1 MQALATH
8 ENAAV
13 SITCLMSRAPCRLQ
27 EKIRKLD
34 EQLKGHREQIKR
46 CRPGP
51 AQEAAK
57 RRALQVGFASHPVI
71 DLAGSAQ
78 GSPGETAKWVQGSR
92 LPSKM

>member
-57 RRALQVGFASHPVI
+57 RRALQVGLVSHPVI
-71 DLAGSAQ
+71 DLAVPRGHQ
-78 GSPGETAKWVQGSR
+78 AK
-92 LPSKM
+92 

>member
-1 MQALATH
+1 MP
-8 ENAAV
+8 V
-13 SITCLMSRAPCRLQ
+13 TCLMSCAPCRLQ

-57 RRALQVGFASHPVI
+57 RRALQVGSAIRHVT
-71 DLAGSAQ
+71 DLAGRPLGYPRQAATWVW
-78 GSPGETAKWVQGSR
+78 GSV
-92 LPSKM
+92 LPNTIYFAESDCFGT